1 MKLPALIALMVL
13 AHTAFAGGRVALTL
27 AAIRIGGSP
36 LEVGVVVSLLAVVPM
51 FLSVHAGRWTDRRG
65 VFQPTLC
72 ALLAI
77 EAGLLLAPVPS
88 LAGMGASAVLLG
100 SGFMLVYL
108 AINNA
113 VGHGSAPEDR
123 HRAYSMLALG
133 NSTSTV
139 AGPVAAGFL
148 IDLVGHAWTFLALAA
163 LPPLALAVLRKG
175 RHAMAAI
182 PAPARH
188 AGKARMA
195 DLLRH
200 APLRAVFV
208 VGVLLSMGWVL
219 FTFMMPM
226 HGERI
231 GLSASAIGLVMGAFG
246 GGTFFV
252 RLFIPALAQVRRVA
266 APWWRTGSD
275 RGDLPGVAVLPCLAP
290 AVRIGLH
297 ARFGTRQRLAD
308 DDERH
313 RTHCAARTQ
322 RRSDRDP
329 FDADQCEPGAAAVE
343 PWRAR
348 NGRGDADGVL
358 DTCRAIGCR
367 DHVDG
372 RAAGQIGVPR
382 YRYLS

>member
-1 MKLPALIALMVL
+1 MKLPALVALMVL

-27 AAIRIGGSP
+27 AAIRIGASP
-36 LEVGVVVSLLAVVPM
+36 LEVGLVVSLLAVVPV

-65 VFQPTLC
+65 VIQPTLC
-72 ALLAI
+72 ALLGI

-88 LAGMGASAVLLG
+88 LAGMAASAVLLG

-113 VGHGSAPEDR
+113 VGNGSSPEDR

-148 IDLVGHAWTFLALAA
+148 IDLVGHAWTFLVLAT
-163 LPPLALAVLRKG
+163 LPPLALVVLRKG
-175 RHAMAAI
+175 RQAMADVA
-182 PAPARH
+182 APVRH
-188 AGKARMA
+188 TGKPRMA

-208 VGVLLSMGWVL
+208 VGVLLSMGWDL

-231 GLSASAIGLVMGAFG
+231 GLTASAIGLVMGAFG

-252 RLFIPALAQVRRVA
+252 RLFIPALARRFSEWRLLGGALAVTA
-266 APWWRTGSD
+266 AIYLALPLFRALPLLFALAFALGSALGSALPMMMSAIGRTAPHGRSGEAIGIRSMLTNASQALLPLSLGALGSAV
-275 RGDLPGVAVLPCLAP
+275 GAPMVFWTLAVLLGA
-290 AVRIGLH
+290 
-297 ARFGTRQRLAD
+297 GTMLTVGRL
-308 DDERH
+308 
-313 RTHCAARTQ
+313 
-322 RRSDRDP
+322 
-329 FDADQCEPGAAAVE
+329 
-343 PWRAR
+343 
-348 NGRGDADGVL
+348 GR
-358 DTCRAIGCR
+358 
-367 DHVDG
+367 
-372 RAAGQIGVPR
+372 
-382 YRYLS
+382 

>member
-100 SGFMLVYL
+100 SGFMLVYV

-113 VGHGSAPEDR
+113 VGNGSSPEDS
-123 HRAYSMLALG
+123 HRAYSLLALG

-175 RHAMAAI
+175 RQAMADI
-182 PAPARH
+182 PAPARD
-188 AGKARMA
+188 AGKPRMA

-208 VGVLLSMGWVL
+208 VGVLLSMGWDL

-252 RLFIPALAQVRRVA
+252 RLFIPALARRFAEWRLLGGALAVTA
-266 APWWRTGSD
+266 AIYLALPFFRALPLLFALAFALGSALGSALPMMMSAIGRTAPHGRSGEAIGIRSMLTNASQALLPLSLGALGSAV
-275 RGDLPGVAVLPCLAP
+275 GTPMVFWTLAVLLGA
-290 AVRIGLH
+290 
-297 ARFGTRQRLAD
+297 GTMLTVGRL
-308 DDERH
+308 
-313 RTHCAARTQ
+313 
-322 RRSDRDP
+322 
-329 FDADQCEPGAAAVE
+329 
-343 PWRAR
+343 
-348 NGRGDADGVL
+348 GR
-358 DTCRAIGCR
+358 
-367 DHVDG
+367 
-372 RAAGQIGVPR
+372 
-382 YRYLS
+382 

>member
-1 MKLPALIALMVL
+1 MGLPALVALMVL

-36 LEVGVVVSLLAVVPM
+36 LEVGLVVSLLAVVPM

-65 VFQPTLC
+65 VFLPTLC

-77 EAGLLLAPVPS
+77 EAGLLLAPLPS

-148 IDLVGHAWTFLALAA
+148 IDLVGHAWTFLVLAA
-163 LPPLALAVLRKG
+163 LPPLALAVLRQG
-175 RHAMAAI
+175 RHAMATI

-208 VGVLLSMGWVL
+208 VGVLLSMGWDL

-252 RLFIPALAQVRRVA
+252 RLFIPALARRFAEWRLLGGALAVTA
-266 APWWRTGSD
+266 AIYLALPFFRALPLLFALAFTLGSALGSALPMMMSAIGRTAPHGRSGEAIGIRSMLTNASQALLPLSLGALGSAL
-275 RGDLPGVAVLPCLAP
+275 GTPMVFWTLAVLLGAGTMLT
-290 AVRIGLH
+290 V
-297 ARFGTRQRLAD
+297 ARL
-308 DDERH
+308 
-313 RTHCAARTQ
+313 
-322 RRSDRDP
+322 
-329 FDADQCEPGAAAVE
+329 
-343 PWRAR
+343 
-348 NGRGDADGVL
+348 GR
-358 DTCRAIGCR
+358 
-367 DHVDG
+367 
-372 RAAGQIGVPR
+372 
-382 YRYLS
+382 